1 MTLGKITIDGNV
13 KYIPQSEQTREI
25 KPNMIK
31 NSSLPKNENQN
42 ISQNNKKIFSLISGE
57 GFKIIKR

>member
-31 NSSLPKNENQN
+31 NNSLPKNQNQN
-42 ISQNNKKIFSLISGE
+42 ISQNNKKIFSFISGE